1 VTGVEQDVVAIEV
14 VRGGVVECVHR
25 ARAAVTFP
33 DGTSWTL
40 GDATIPTYP
49 RSSLKPIQAIAMC
62 RAGLDVTGS
71 ELAISAASHLGEP
84 YHLVAVRS
92 ILAGAGLT
100 EADLQNTPDLPIE
113 ADARIAWIR
122 EGRGPERVAQNCSGK
137 HAAMVRTCVRAGW
150 DTATYLE
157 ADHPLQRLIRE
168 TLAEYTA
175 EPIPDPSVD
184 GCGAPAFTTTLV
196 GLARAFGTFA
206 AATDGPARHIADAY
220 RAYPEYVSGTGHAD
234 LAIHRAVPGSSARA
248 APRASSPRACPT
260 VRGSRS
266 RSSTAPSGDA
276 ASSWST
282 ILTALGVDSPGARRP
297 RDVSRTRAREACR
310 RGTGRGR
317 AHPGTRLTR
326 LERSAAITASRA
338 HGSQLA
344 SSPCCTSVASRSTR
358 SSGESVR
365 TQAK

>member
-25 ARAAVTFP
+25 ARAAVTLP

-40 GDATIPTYP
+40 GDAVIPTYP

-84 YHLVAVRS
+84 FHLVAVRS
-92 ILAGAGLT
+92 ILSDAGLT
-100 EADLQNTPDLPIE
+100 EADLQNTPDLPIG
-113 ADARIAWIR
+113 AAARIDWIR
-122 EGRGPERVAQNCSGK
+122 EGHGPERVAQNCSGK

-150 DTATYLE
+150 DTATYLD

-175 EPIPDPSVD
+175 ESIPDPSVD

-220 RAYPEYVSGTGHAD
+220 RAYPEYVSGTGYAD
-234 LAIHRAVPGSSARA
+234 LALHRAVPGLVCKGGAEGVFA
-248 APRASSPRACPT
+248 AGLPDGTGIALKIVDGAE
-260 VRGSRS
+260 RGR
-266 RSSTAPSGDA
+266 RELMVA
-276 ASSWST
+276 
-282 ILTALGVDSPGARRP
+282 ILQALGVDSPGLEALATSPVLGHGKPVGEVRVVEGLIP
-297 RDVSRTRAREACR
+297 R
-310 RGTGRGR
+310 
-317 AHPGTRLTR
+317 
-326 LERSAAITASRA
+326 
-338 HGSQLA
+338 LA
-344 SSPCCTSVASRSTR
+344 
-358 SSGESVR
+358 
-365 TQAK
+365 